1 MCVQD
6 GVEGEKGGEAE
17 PEEEEGVD
25 GEGGE
30 GMGVAATVVT
40 ERHVRRFYV
49 FALVWGMGGL
59 LDTGDRLLL
68 DAHLRATAPMLELP
82 PAAPPGA
89 TVFDFVVEAGGGGEW
104 RHWNAL
110 LPPYHYPE
118 SSTPDYSAILVPIV
132 DNVRVDYLVNLIA
145 KQGKV

>member
-1 MCVQD
+1 V
-6 GVEGEKGGEAE
+6 
-17 PEEEEGVD
+17 P
-25 GEGGE
+25 
-30 GMGVAATVVT
+30 VVT

-49 FALVWGMGGL
+49 FALVWGLGGL
-59 LDTGDRLLL
+59 LDSGDRLLL
-68 DAHLRATAPMLELP
+68 DAHLRVNATALDLP
-82 PAAPPGA
+82 PAVPDGA

-118 SSTPDYSAILVPIV
+118 NSTPDYSAILVPIV

-145 KQGKV
+145 KQGKVEIIQIFNQTFKFKNISRL